1 MLGNV
6 GKLYG
11 KVGNLLKIR
20 NLFTPLRCC
29 KDEDTR
35 YFPIVR
41 HLHPTQFPN
50 HLIPVKMAS
59 KTKDSSDR
67 DLLERILQLVEQYLL
82 HPQSKS
88 DRIYDHKTLMKMLN
102 VNDRYI
108 RRLRDNGYL
117 GFIKHGDKYWYTQ
130 ADLDRFVQRF
140 HYNDFASDGCIGL

>member
-1 MLGNV
+1 
-6 GKLYG
+6 
-11 KVGNLLKIR
+11 
-20 NLFTPLRCC
+20 
-29 KDEDTR
+29 
-35 YFPIVR
+35 
-41 HLHPTQFPN
+41 
-50 HLIPVKMAS
+50 MAS

-117 GFIKHGDKYWYTQ
+117 GFIQ
-130 ADLDRFVQRF
+130 AW
-140 HYNDFASDGCIGL
+140 